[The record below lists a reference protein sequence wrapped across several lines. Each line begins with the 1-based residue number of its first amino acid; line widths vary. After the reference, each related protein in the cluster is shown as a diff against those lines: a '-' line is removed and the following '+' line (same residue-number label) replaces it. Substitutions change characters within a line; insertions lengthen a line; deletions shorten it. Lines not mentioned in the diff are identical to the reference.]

1 MAIGRTFKESLQKC
15 LRSMEIGRSGL
26 GGDGKPWRLGD
37 QVYEDREILPKD
49 VITRKLSIPN
59 SERIFFIRHA
69 FRADFSLEEIH
80 EITQIDPWFLTQ
92 IRQIVKVE
100 ESLAAMA

>member
-1 MAIGRTFKESLQKC
+1 
-15 LRSMEIGRSGL
+15 MEIGRSGL
-26 GGDGKPWRLGD
+26 GGDGKRWRLGD
-37 QVYEDREILPKD
+37 QVYEDRDILPKD
-49 VITRKLSIPN
+49 AITRKLSIPN

-92 IRQIVKVE
+92 IRQIVEVE